1 VFARRPDG
9 DLQFRFVPDCF
20 NAGLECGILLQTCL
34 VFAMPT
40 QAKPGDCDD
49 KNQHKDGERSPKSA
63 LFADVAHV
71 RFLPLF
77 VFRLHRYAVHF
88 ETVPLGL
95 VLENSI
101 REPHAAPGGRR
112 GTLTNTGQED
122 DMVRSTQKQKLFN
135 GRDFSWMQFNRR
147 VLEEAEDG
155 ANPLLE
161 RVKFLAITGSN
172 LDEYVEIR
180 QAGLMQRIEDGYR
193 EQGYDGLRPDESLA
207 TLTAEIQRFVADQ
220 YRCWNDHLLP
230 TLRKQNVRLLEWND
244 LNEEQRAFAQSYF
257 QREVDPLLTPIAID
271 PAHPFPRVLNKAL
284 CLALLLR
291 RKRKTSGPLVLG
303 VVTVPRALPRFVR
316 LPAAE
321 GVFDYLLLHELIAQN
336 LGGMY
341 RGYEVVAR
349 AGFRVTR
356 NSNLYFE
363 EEEARSLLETIRV
376 ELHNRRKGDAVR
388 LEIEADADAEIIERL
403 RVNFELDED
412 QVFRCDG
419 PLNLSRLMFLY
430 GDVAR
435 PDLKFP
441 AFTPRPFQLARN
453 AHDIYDEL
461 RHRDILLHHPYDS
474 YDTVVEFIENAAIDP
489 AVVTM
494 KQTLYRTSENSPMF
508 QALTDAAATK
518 ETTLVVELMA
528 RFDEASNIRWARSME
543 DAGVQV
549 FHGVVGLKTH
559 CKLAML
565 VRRDEDGVT
574 RRYCHLGTGNYN
586 PVTARFY
593 TDLSLLTCDPQIT
606 ERVHMVFN
614 YLTAHA
620 EINDYSPLLVA
631 PLTMAESFLGL
642 IRREMDHAKAGRPA
656 HIVAKM
662 NALLEPS
669 VIEALYAASQAGVE
683 IDLIIRGLCILRPGV
698 KGLSENIRVRSIVG
712 RFLEHSRIFH
722 FANGGND
729 EIYLGSA
736 DWMPR
741 NLFERCEVVF
751 PVRDAAALARIH
763 DEILPAYLADTT
775 KARLQQA
782 DGTYVRASKVLK
794 DAPAFSSQDF
804 LMQLAEGKADLDAI
818 PKPGTVAVLAAKTA
832 RPKAHRPRAAAKK
845 AHAAD

>member
-1 VFARRPDG
+1 
-9 DLQFRFVPDCF
+9 
-20 NAGLECGILLQTCL
+20 
-34 VFAMPT
+34 
-40 QAKPGDCDD
+40 
-49 KNQHKDGERSPKSA
+49 
-63 LFADVAHV
+63 
-71 RFLPLF
+71 
-77 VFRLHRYAVHF
+77 
-88 ETVPLGL
+88 
-95 VLENSI
+95 
-101 REPHAAPGGRR
+101 
-112 GTLTNTGQED
+112 
-122 DMVRSTQKQKLFN
+122 
-135 GRDFSWMQFNRR
+135 MQFNRR
-147 VLEEAEDG
+147 VLEEAEDPT
-155 ANPLLE
+155 NPLLE

-193 EQGYDGLRPDESLA
+193 EPGFDGLRPDESLSA
-207 TLTAEIQRFVADQ
+207 LTAEIHSFVDAQ
-220 YRCWNDHLLP
+220 YACWNDRLLP
-230 TLRKQNVRLLEWND
+230 ELRKQHVRLLEWD
-244 LNEEQRAFAQSYF
+244 ELDEDARTFAQGYF

-291 RKRKTSGPLVLG
+291 RKRKSSGPQVLG

-316 LPAAE
+316 LPAQD
-321 GVFDYLLLHELIAQN
+321 GKFDYLLLQDLIAQN

-341 RGYEVVAR
+341 RGYEVLAH
-349 AGFRVTR
+349 AAFRVTR

-363 EEEARSLLETIRV
+363 EEEARSLLESIRV

-388 LEIEADADAEIIERL
+388 LEIETGAHPEIIERL
-403 RVNFELDED
+403 RVNFELEED
-412 QVFRCDG
+412 QVFRGEG
-419 PLNLSRLMFLY
+419 PVNLSRVMFFY
-430 GDVAR
+430 SDVQR

-441 AFTPRPFQLARN
+441 PFTPKSLVLSRKSTNIF
-453 AHDIYDEL
+453 DEL
-461 RHRDILLHHPYDS
+461 RTHDVLLHHPYDS
-474 YDTVVEFIENAAIDP
+474 YDPVVNFIEQGAQDD
-489 AVVTM
+489 AVVSM
-494 KQTLYRTSENSPMF
+494 KQTLYRTSQDSPVF
-508 QALTDAAATK
+508 QALTEAAATK
-518 ETTLVVELMA
+518 EATLVVELMA

-593 TDLSLLTCDPQIT
+593 TDLSLLTSDPQIT

-620 EINDYSPLLVA
+620 EIDDYRPLLVA

-642 IRREMDHAKAGRPA
+642 IRREAEHAQAGRPA

-669 VIEALYAASQAGVE
+669 VIEALYQASQAGVE
-683 IDLIIRGLCILRPGV
+683 VDLIIRGVCTLRPGV
-698 KGLSENIRVRSIVG
+698 KGLSDHIRVRSIVG

-722 FANGGND
+722 FANGGDD
-729 EIYLGSA
+729 EIFLGSA

-751 PVRDAAALARIH
+751 PVRDSAAKARIH
-763 DEILPAYLADTT
+763 DEILPALLADTV
-775 KARLQQA
+775 KARQQQP
-782 DGTYVRASKVLK
+782 DGSYLRAMKGPK
-794 DAPAFSSQDF
+794 DGQPFSSQDF
-804 LMQLAEGKADLDAI
+804 LMKLAEGKVDLS
-818 PKPGTVAVLAAKTA
+818 AVPAAGSLTRTA
-832 RPKAHRPRAAAKK
+832 RPARRARSRIKTPATV
-845 AHAAD
+845 

>member
-1 VFARRPDG
+1 MAR
-9 DLQFRFVPDCF
+9 
-20 NAGLECGILLQTCL
+20 T
-34 VFAMPT
+34 
-40 QAKPGDCDD
+40 K
-49 KNQHKDGERSPKSA
+49 
-63 LFADVAHV
+63 
-71 RFLPLF
+71 
-77 VFRLHRYAVHF
+77 
-88 ETVPLGL
+88 
-95 VLENSI
+95 
-101 REPHAAPGGRR
+101 
-112 GTLTNTGQED
+112 
-122 DMVRSTQKQKLFN
+122 QKQKLFT
-135 GRDFSWMQFNRR
+135 GRDHSWMQFNRR
-147 VLEEAEDG
+147 VLEEAEDPS
-155 ANPLLE
+155 NPLLE
-161 RVKFLAITGSN
+161 RVKFLAITASN

-207 TLTAEIQRFVADQ
+207 SLTAEIHSFIEGQ

-230 TLRKQNVRLLEWND
+230 ELRKQGIRLMEW
-244 LNEEQRAFAQSYF
+244 EELDEDARAYAQAYF

-291 RKRKTSGPLVLG
+291 RKRKSSGPQVLG

-316 LPAAE
+316 IPAQD
-321 GVFDYLLLHELIAQN
+321 GKFDYLLLQELIAQN

-341 RGYEVVAR
+341 RGYEIQAR
-349 AGFRVTR
+349 AAFRVTR

-388 LEIEADADAEIIERL
+388 LEIEAGADPEIVERL

-412 QVFRCDG
+412 QVFRGDG
-419 PLNLSRLMFLY
+419 PVNLSRLMFFY
-430 GDVAR
+430 SDIQR
-435 PDLKFP
+435 PDLKFES
-441 AFTPRPFQLARN
+441 FSPRPLHLSRKSTSIF
-453 AHDIYDEL
+453 DEL
-461 RHRDILLHHPYDS
+461 RQHDIVLHHPYDS
-474 YDTVVEFIENAAIDP
+474 YDPVVDFIQQGAEDP
-489 AVVTM
+489 AVVSM
-494 KQTLYRTSENSPMF
+494 KQTLYRTSQDSPVF
-508 QALTDAAATK
+508 SALIEAAATK
-518 ETTLVVELMA
+518 EATLVVELMA

-559 CKLAML
+559 CKLALL

-586 PVTARFY
+586 PITARFY

-620 EINDYSPLLVA
+620 EIDDYRPLLVA

-642 IRREMDHAKAGRPA
+642 IRRETEHARAGRPA

-669 VIEALYAASQAGVE
+669 VIEALYDASSAGVE

-698 KGLSENIRVRSIVG
+698 KGMSSRIRVRSVVG

-722 FANGGND
+722 FANGGDD

-741 NLFERCEVVF
+741 NLFERCEVAF
-751 PVRDAAALARIH
+751 PVRDPAVKARIH
-763 DEILPAYLADTT
+763 DEILPAYLADTV
-775 KARLQQA
+775 KARIQQP
-782 DGTYVRASKVLK
+782 DGTYTRASQVLK
-794 DAPAFSSQDF
+794 GDPAFSAQDF
-804 LMQLAEGKADLDAI
+804 LMKLSEGKVDLDAI
-818 PKPGTVAVLAAKTA
+818 PKIKPISPPVK
-832 RPKAHRPRAAAKK
+832 RPKKSVAEP

>member
-1 VFARRPDG
+1 MSR
-9 DLQFRFVPDCF
+9 
-20 NAGLECGILLQTCL
+20 NTNK
-34 VFAMPT
+34 T
-40 QAKPGDCDD
+40 Q
-49 KNQHKDGERSPKSA
+49 
-63 LFADVAHV
+63 
-71 RFLPLF
+71 
-77 VFRLHRYAVHF
+77 
-88 ETVPLGL
+88 
-95 VLENSI
+95 
-101 REPHAAPGGRR
+101 
-112 GTLTNTGQED
+112 
-122 DMVRSTQKQKLFN
+122 LFN
-135 GRDFSWMQFNRR
+135 GRDYSWMQFNRR
-147 VLEEAEDG
+147 VLEEAEDST
-155 ANPLLE
+155 NPLLE
-161 RVKFLAITGSN
+161 RVKFLAITASN

-180 QAGLMQRIEDGYR
+180 QAGLLQRIEDGYR
-193 EQGYDGLRPDESLA
+193 EQGYDGLRPDESLQ
-207 TLTAEIQRFVADQ
+207 TLTREIHAFVKDQ
-220 YRCWNDHLLP
+220 YACWNRQLLP
-230 TLRKQNVRLLEWND
+230 ELEKQGIRLLDWKELSD
-244 LNEEQRAFAQSYF
+244 EAKAFARDYF

-291 RKRKTSGPLVLG
+291 VKRRSSGPQVLG

-316 LPAAE
+316 LPSAE
-321 GVFDYLLLHELIAQN
+321 GSYDYLLLQDLIAQH

-341 RGYEVVAR
+341 RGYEVLSR
-349 AGFRVTR
+349 ASFRVTR

-388 LEIEADADAEIIERL
+388 LEIETGADAEIVERL
-403 RVNFELDED
+403 RVNFELDPE
-412 QVFRCDG
+412 QVFESDG
-419 PLNLSRLMFLY
+419 PVNLSRLFFFCD
-430 GDVAR
+430 DVKR

-441 AFTPRPFQLARN
+441 PFTPKPLVLSRKSEGIF
-453 AHDIYDEL
+453 DEL
-461 RHRDILLHHPYDS
+461 RQRDILLHHPYDS
-474 YDTVVEFIENAAIDP
+474 YDPVVEFIEQGAHDP

-494 KQTLYRTSENSPMF
+494 KQTLYRTSNDSPVF
-508 QALTDAAATK
+508 KSLIEAAASK
-518 ETTLVVELMA
+518 EATLVVELMA

-593 TDLSLLTCDPQIT
+593 TDLSLLTSNPQIT

-642 IRREMDHAKAGRPA
+642 IRRETDHAKAGRPA

-683 IDLIIRGLCILRPGV
+683 VDLIIRGLSILKPGV
-698 KGLSENIRVRSIVG
+698 KGLSERIRVRSIVG

-751 PVRDAAALARIH
+751 PVRDPVALSRLH
-763 DEILPAYLADTT
+763 NEILPAYLADTT

-782 DGTYVRASKVLK
+782 DGSYVRASKQLK
-794 DAPAFSSQDF
+794 GVAAFSAQDF
-804 LMQLAEGKADLDAI
+804 LMKLAEGKASLDAI
-818 PKPGTVAVLAAKTA
+818 PVP
-832 RPKAHRPRAAAKK
+832 AAAKPATRATPRQAPAKRAARPAAK
-845 AHAAD
+845 AAE

>member
-1 VFARRPDG
+1 MAR
-9 DLQFRFVPDCF
+9 
-20 NAGLECGILLQTCL
+20 T
-34 VFAMPT
+34 T
-40 QAKPGDCDD
+40 
-49 KNQHKDGERSPKSA
+49 H
-63 LFADVAHV
+63 
-71 RFLPLF
+71 
-77 VFRLHRYAVHF
+77 
-88 ETVPLGL
+88 
-95 VLENSI
+95 
-101 REPHAAPGGRR
+101 
-112 GTLTNTGQED
+112 
-122 DMVRSTQKQKLFN
+122 KQKLFN
-135 GRDFSWMQFNRR
+135 GRDHSWMEFNRR
-147 VLEEAEDG
+147 VLEEAEDP

-161 RVKFLAITGSN
+161 RVKFLAITASN

-180 QAGLMQRIEDGYR
+180 QAGLLQRIEDGYR
-193 EQGYDGLRPDESLA
+193 EPGFDGLRPDESLA
-207 TLTAEIQRFVADQ
+207 VLSAEIHSFVDAQ

-230 TLRKQNVRLLEWND
+230 DLRKQGVRLLEW
-244 LNEEQRAFAQSYF
+244 EELDEEARDYAQEYF
-257 QREVDPLLTPIAID
+257 QREVDPLLTPISID
-271 PAHPFPRVLNKAL
+271 PAHPFPRVLNMAL

-291 RKRKTSGPLVLG
+291 LKRRSSGPQVLG

-316 LPAAE
+316 LPSAD
-321 GVFDYLLLHELIAQN
+321 GVYDYVLLQDLIAQN
-336 LGGMY
+336 LAGMY
-341 RGYEVVAR
+341 RGYEVLAR
-349 AGFRVTR
+349 AAFRVTR

-388 LEIEADADAEIIERL
+388 LEIESGADPEIIERL

-412 QVFRCDG
+412 QVFRGDG
-419 PLNLSRLMFLY
+419 PVNLSRLMFFY
-430 GDVAR
+430 GDVHR

-441 AFTPRPFQLARN
+441 VFTPRAFKLGRKSAT
-453 AHDIYDEL
+453 IFDEL
-461 RHRDILLHHPYDS
+461 RQHDVLLHHPYDS
-474 YDTVVEFIENAAIDP
+474 YDPVVDFIQQGAEDP
-489 AVVTM
+489 AVVSM
-494 KQTLYRTSENSPMF
+494 KQTLYRTSHDSPVF
-508 QALTDAAATK
+508 QALIEAATTK

-593 TDLSLLTCDPQIT
+593 TDLSMLTCDPRMT

-620 EINDYSPLLVA
+620 EIDDYRPLLVA

-642 IRREMDHAKAGRPA
+642 IRREQEHAQAGRPA

-669 VIEALYAASQAGVE
+669 VIEALYKASQAGVE
-683 IDLIIRGLCILRPGV
+683 IDLIVRGLSILRPGV
-698 KGLSENIRVRSIVG
+698 KGLSERIRVRSIVG

-741 NLFERCEVVF
+741 NLFERCEVAF
-751 PVRDAAALARIH
+751 PVRDPSALARIH
-763 DEILPAYLADTT
+763 EEILPAYLADNV
-775 KARLQQA
+775 KARLQQP
-782 DGTYVRASKVLK
+782 DGSYLRASKLLK
-794 DAPAFSSQDF
+794 DAKPFASQDF
-804 LMQLAEGKADLDAI
+804 LMQLAEGKAELSAL
-818 PKPGTVAVLAAKTA
+818 PRPAAGKL
-832 RPKAHRPRAAAKK
+832 PAKK
-845 AHAAD
+845 PPLPGNPRLIQ

>member
-1 VFARRPDG
+1 MAR
-9 DLQFRFVPDCF
+9 
-20 NAGLECGILLQTCL
+20 T
-34 VFAMPT
+34 
-40 QAKPGDCDD
+40 
-49 KNQHKDGERSPKSA
+49 
-63 LFADVAHV
+63 
-71 RFLPLF
+71 
-77 VFRLHRYAVHF
+77 
-88 ETVPLGL
+88 
-95 VLENSI
+95 
-101 REPHAAPGGRR
+101 
-112 GTLTNTGQED
+112 
-122 DMVRSTQKQKLFN
+122 KQKLKLFT
-135 GRDFSWMQFNRR
+135 GRDHSWMQFNRR
-147 VLEEAEDG
+147 VLEEAEDPS
-155 ANPLLE
+155 NPLLE

-207 TLTAEIQRFVADQ
+207 SLTAEIHTFVDAQ
-220 YRCWNDHLLP
+220 YHCWNESLLP
-230 TLRKQNVRLLEWND
+230 ELRKQGIRLLEWD
-244 LNEEQRAFAQSYF
+244 ELDEEARAFAQAYF

-284 CLALLLR
+284 CLALLMR
-291 RKRKTSGPLVLG
+291 RKRKSSGPQVLG

-316 LPAAE
+316 LPAE
-321 GVFDYLLLHELIAQN
+321 DGKFDYLLLQDLIAQN

-341 RGYEVVAR
+341 RGYEVQSRTA
-349 AGFRVTR
+349 FRVTR

-388 LEIEADADAEIIERL
+388 LEIETGADPEIVERL

-412 QVFRCDG
+412 QVFRGDG
-419 PLNLSRLMFLY
+419 PVNLSRLMFFY
-430 GDVAR
+430 SDIQR

-441 AFTPRPFQLARN
+441 PFAPKALHLSRKSTN
-453 AHDIYDEL
+453 IFDEL
-461 RHRDILLHHPYDS
+461 RQHDVMLHHPYDS
-474 YDTVVEFIENAAIDP
+474 YDSVVDFIQQGAEDP
-489 AVVTM
+489 AVVSM
-494 KQTLYRTSENSPMF
+494 KQTLYRTSQDSPVF
-508 QALTDAAATK
+508 SALIEAAATK
-518 ETTLVVELMA
+518 EATLVVELMA

-559 CKLAML
+559 CKLALL

-586 PVTARFY
+586 PITARFY

-620 EINDYSPLLVA
+620 EIDDYRPLLVA

-642 IRREMDHAKAGRPA
+642 IRRETEHARAGRPA

-669 VIEALYAASQAGVE
+669 VIEALYDASNAGVE
-683 IDLIIRGLCILRPGV
+683 IDLIIRGLCILRSGV
-698 KGLSENIRVRSIVG
+698 KGLSSRIRVRSIVG
-712 RFLEHSRIFH
+712 RFLEHSRIYH
-722 FANGGND
+722 FANGGDD

-751 PVRDAAALARIH
+751 PVRDAAVKARIH
-763 DEILPAYLADTT
+763 DEILPAYLADTV
-775 KARLQQA
+775 KARIQQL
-782 DGTYVRASKVLK
+782 DGTYSRASAPK
-794 DAPAFSSQDF
+794 DGQSFSAQEF
-804 LMQLAEGKADLDAI
+804 LMKLAEGKVDLAAI
-818 PKPGTVAVLAAKTA
+818 PKIKPLTPPSRRLQKTPSEPA
-832 RPKAHRPRAAAKK
+832 N
-845 AHAAD
+845 AAD